1 MTAAAA
7 DHFQIDAPAT
17 VASGMAFDGTVTAL
31 DPYGNIDTNYC
42 GTVTFMTSDPDP
54 GVILPA
60 DYTFLD
66 TDSGVAVFPQ
76 GFTLVTLGDQ
86 TITVTDT
93 SNTLI
98 TGTVTVTVQSP
109 NAPGASGGAGEGS
122 GAAAG
127 AILAPSQP
135 TTAAE
140 RGRTPED
147 VSLRQFASLGITDP
161 ANATLGLKR
170 LAVVRPR
177 HGPLSLVET
186 LDQLFVEEGLIG

>member
-1 MTAAAA
+1 VTPAGA

-31 DPYGNIDTNYC
+31 DPYGNIDTNYR

-93 SNTLI
+93 GNALI
-98 TGTVTVTVQSP
+98 TGTATVTVQAP
-109 NAPGASGGAGEGS
+109 GPGASGTAGKGPGVADGAV
-122 GAAAG
+122 
-127 AILAPSQP
+127 LAPSQP
-135 TTAAE
+135 TAAAGSGTAEGDA
-140 RGRTPED
+140 
-147 VSLRQFASLGITDP
+147 SLRLLASLGITDAVNP
-161 ANATLGLKR
+161 TLGLEP
-170 LAVVRPR
+170 LAAARR
-177 HGPLSLVET
+177 HHTPLSLVET